1 MDQFLGFKALKWLEL
16 HWEGTGVVA
25 GPTFDIKT

>member
-1 MDQFLGFKALKWLEL
+1 MDQFKGFKAPKWLEL

-25 GPTFDIKT
+25 GHTFDIKT